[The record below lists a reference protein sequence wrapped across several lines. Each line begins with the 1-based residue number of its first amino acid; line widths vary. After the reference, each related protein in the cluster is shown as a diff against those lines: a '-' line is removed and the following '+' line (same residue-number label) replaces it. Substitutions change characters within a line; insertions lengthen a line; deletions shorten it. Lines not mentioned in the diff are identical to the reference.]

1 MISGDL
7 KSPQDLLEVFSGIPQ
22 TKDGYLNILSR
33 GLFLSLKISKSKVLG
48 YFSNY
53 EEKPENPI
61 NGLVFII
68 SELLSDTE
76 GYFSFEEMT
85 AIREFIEVNEDIES
99 LIIKSTIL
107 RRELD
112 EMLPLIITTN
122 VVFRSELEEYN
133 GKSLFKVISGSGDII
148 DNLRKLKKSIEEGKA
163 EISEIKKI
171 ESVEEIGLDYIL
183 ESVDYKQ
190 VNLLKILGSLKASN
204 FTGFVHIEGNEREIY
219 TFFKDGEIFGIYPV
233 TVDIFDYFMEFYG
246 DFKASVV
253 KINDDF
259 VDTFAQAFIGK
270 PIISSEGKYIS
281 LGKLFLTLLS
291 LRENGIAKI
300 VSGKN
305 NYLYIFKDGKL
316 FSVKKERKWEE
327 NYRVVFPKTDYVFFY
342 KDIYIW
348 NVNYLFYLFLLNKI
362 RNLILK
368 HEITQAKEI
377 LTYRVA
383 QFPAIYL
390 KNGKVDAVRTLT
402 KREERKLFNIL
413 LEVSEIVIKTVGKET
428 FESEIE
434 EEIRPYKDI
443 LKILNLSG
451 NIFSEEVQEQA

>member
-22 TKDGYLNILSR
+22 TKEGYLNVLSK
-33 GLFLSLKISKSKVLG
+33 GLFLSLKLSKSRVLG

-53 EEKPENPI
+53 EEKPEKPL

-76 GYFSFEEMT
+76 GYFSFEEKT
-85 AIREFIEVNEDIES
+85 AIKDFVEVNEDIES

-133 GKSLFKVISGSGDII
+133 GKSLFKVVSKGGDVI
-148 DNLRKLKKSIEEGKA
+148 DNLRRLKKNLEEGKV
-163 EISEIKKI
+163 EVSEIKKI

-190 VNLLKILGSLKASN
+190 INLLKILGSLRASD
-204 FTGFVHIEGNEREIY
+204 FTGFVQIEGKEREIY
-219 TFFKDGEIFGIYPV
+219 TFFKKGEIFGIYPV
-233 TVDIFDYFMEFYG
+233 SVDIFDYLMEFYG

-253 KINDDF
+253 KINDEF
-259 VDTFAQAFIGK
+259 VDIFAQAFIGK
-270 PIISSEGKYIS
+270 PIISSEGKYVS

-291 LRENGIAKI
+291 LKENGIAKI
-300 VSGKN
+300 VSGRS
-305 NYLYIFKDGKL
+305 NYIYIFKEGKL
-316 FSVKKERKWEE
+316 FSVKKEKKWEE

-368 HEITQAKEI
+368 YEIPEAKEI
-377 LTYRVA
+377 LTQRVA

-402 KREERKLFNIL
+402 KREERRLFNIL
-413 LEVSEIVIKTVGKET
+413 LEVSEIIIGKVGKET
-428 FESEIE
+428 FEREIE
-434 EEIRPYKDI
+434 EEIKPYKDI
-443 LKILNLSG
+443 LKILNLSSDV
-451 NIFSEEVQEQA
+451 FSEEVQEQA